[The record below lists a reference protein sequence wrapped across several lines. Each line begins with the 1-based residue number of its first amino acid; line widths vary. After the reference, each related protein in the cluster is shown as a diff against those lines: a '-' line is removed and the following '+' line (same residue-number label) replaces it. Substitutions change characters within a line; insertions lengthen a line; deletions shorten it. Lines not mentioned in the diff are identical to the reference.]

1 MSQSNTNYSGGVSI
15 LGLLGVAFVVL
26 KLCGVINWSWWWV
39 LLPFYG
45 PLALAHEDEV
55 QMTIWAAFCI
65 LSLLWIAAVAIIA
78 GVALA
83 FTYLV
88 G

>member
-1 MSQSNTNYSGGVSI
+1 
-15 LGLLGVAFVVL
+15 
-26 KLCGVINWSWWWV
+26 
-39 LLPFYG
+39 
-45 PLALAHEDEV
+45 
-55 QMTIWAAFCI
+55 MTIWAAFCI

-88 G
+88 GYLHEKSLAQTGQDDDALQ